1 MLKHKYTISASI
13 NDGQYSDDA
22 TAVSL
27 TQAKVELKKIKDR
40 HLKAIR
46 CGDFKKGEVIEY
58 SITKWTIDEDGELEN
73 IVDDVYYKRIEL

>member
-13 NDGQYSDDA
+13 NDGQYSDDS

-40 HLKAIR
+40 HLNAIR
-46 CGDFKKGEVIEY
+46 GGGFKKGEVIEY
-58 SITKWTIDEDGELEN
+58 SITKWTIDENGDLEN

>member
-46 CGDFKKGEVIEY
+46 CGGFKKGEVIEY
-58 SITKWTIDEDGELEN
+58 SITKWTIDEDGDLEN

>member
-13 NDGQYSDDA
+13 NDGQYSDDS

-46 CGDFKKGEVIEY
+46 CGNFKKGEVIEY

>member
-13 NDGQYSDDA
+13 NDGQYSDDS

-46 CGDFKKGEVIEY
+46 CGNFKKGEVIEY
-58 SITKWTIDEDGELEN
+58 SITKWTIDEDGDLEN

>member
-46 CGDFKKGEVIEY
+46 CGGFKKGEVIEY
-58 SITKWTIDEDGELEN
+58 SITKWTIDEDRDLEN

>member
-13 NDGQYSDDA
+13 NDGQYSDDS

-40 HLKAIR
+40 HLNAIR
-46 CGDFKKGEVIEY
+46 CGNFKKGEVIEY
-58 SITKWTIDEDGELEN
+58 SITKWTIDEDGDLEN

>member
-1 MLKHKYTISASI
+1 MIKHKYTISASI
-13 NDGQYSDDA
+13 NDGQYSDDS

-46 CGDFKKGEVIEY
+46 CGNFKKGEVIEY
-58 SITKWTIDEDGELEN
+58 SITKWTIDEDGDLEN